1 MTNDCTA
8 PFLLSPQ
15 PPTFEVSLSE
25 AAGGPCLCVTLAE
38 STIHRGLTP
47 VLFQSRLCPGRKSS
61 PVGQGWGVKSSSLP
75 WVKSLLIW
83 DEDRRNL
90 NKKRLVVEGKEEEAK
105 KKKKSKKK
113 FISCID
119 SRGRRVIK

>member
-1 MTNDCTA
+1 M
-8 PFLLSPQ
+8 
-15 PPTFEVSLSE
+15 
-25 AAGGPCLCVTLAE
+25 
-38 STIHRGLTP
+38 
-47 VLFQSRLCPGRKSS
+47 
-61 PVGQGWGVKSSSLP
+61 GQGWGVKSSSLP